1 MSTEELHHLAKTMR
15 QTPLVMR
22 PLREIRRLRKIARE
36 AEVLRRLLKT
46 GPKGLYDFGVTTS
59 M

>member
-15 QTPLVMR
+15 QAPLVMR

-36 AEVLRRLLKT
+36 AEVLRRIRGMT
-46 GPKGLYDFGVTTS
+46 GA
-59 M
+59 